1 MKRLLKK
8 FRQVGSINKRH
19 GSGQPR
25 NVFLEENMDLIGE
38 LVCSQE
44 ERPRTYLAPR
54 KIDEQT
60 GISQSSI
67 QRMMKKI
74 NVKRFK
80 RLKTPQMSEGI
91 WNRREPRVGSFR
103 ERFESN
109 IRMIKKK
116 QFGKMKKISLL
127 KLLQICR
134 KIVYMIKKRN
144 QISLMKIYLVWQTR
158 CPKQSWHQLRFHG
171 LV

>member
-91 WNRREPRVGSFR
+91 
-103 ERFESN
+103 
-109 IRMIKKK
+109 
-116 QFGKMKKISLL
+116 
-127 KLLQICR
+127 
-134 KIVYMIKKRN
+134 
-144 QISLMKIYLVWQTR
+144 
-158 CPKQSWHQLRFHG
+158 
-171 LV
+171 